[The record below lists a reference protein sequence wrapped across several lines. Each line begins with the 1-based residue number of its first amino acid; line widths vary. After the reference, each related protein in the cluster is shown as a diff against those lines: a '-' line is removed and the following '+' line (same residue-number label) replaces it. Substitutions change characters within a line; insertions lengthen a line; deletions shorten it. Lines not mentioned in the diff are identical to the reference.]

1 MAAKFSSEYLTYV
14 IREWAENLNIAN
26 HAAKEGD
33 VTSKDKL
40 RDEVTQK
47 MFGTEKLTKSQSFNE
62 QSFTMYAY
70 GLAFMPRV
78 VANPLADNKLV
89 NAWRKT
95 VQRNRFQP
103 KFDVLESLLK
113 ETLNGPGAPAA
124 IAAFPKLKDATAADV
139 IDSLR
144 AIGAAPKLL
153 DQYVVNDLIKQAL
166 PAAAPAPQ
174 QQPKP

>member
-1 MAAKFSSEYLTYV
+1 MTAKFSAEYLTYV

-40 RDEVTQK
+40 REEVTRA
-47 MFGTEKLTKSQSFNE
+47 MFGTEKLTKSQQFNE
-62 QSFTMYAY
+62 QSFTLYAY
-70 GLAFMPRV
+70 GLAFMPRM
-78 VANPLADNKLV
+78 VAEPLADNKLV
-89 NAWRKT
+89 NAWRNT
-95 VQRNRFQP
+95 VHRNRFQP

-113 ETLNGPGAPAA
+113 DTLAGPGAAA
-124 IAAFPKLKDATAADV
+124 AVAAFPKLKNATATDI

-144 AIGAAPKLL
+144 AIGVTPKQL

-166 PAAAPAPQ
+166 PAATPAPQ